1 VSAIDLFHFEDV
13 ACAQRPTAAGRPVR
27 AARRFPAYAHRT
39 DVFFRDRANIAALH
53 EDKMK
58 ALSEV
63 VR

>member
-1 VSAIDLFHFEDV
+1 M
-13 ACAQRPTAAGRPVR
+13 R
-27 AARRFPAYAHRT
+27 ATPHRRRASRASCTPFPAYAHRT
-39 DVFFRDRANIAALH
+39 DVFSRDRANIAALP